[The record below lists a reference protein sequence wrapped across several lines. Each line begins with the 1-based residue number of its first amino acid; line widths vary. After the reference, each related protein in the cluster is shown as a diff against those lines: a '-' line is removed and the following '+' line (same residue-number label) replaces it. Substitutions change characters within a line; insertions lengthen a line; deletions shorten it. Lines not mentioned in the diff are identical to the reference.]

1 MMHAAIRGRTLHHQ
15 LVGARDE
22 CKAIV
27 VVESLADVL
36 AERVAS
42 AAWRDTPAAAIVG
55 IRP

>member
-1 MMHAAIRGRTLHHQ
+1 MYAVISARTLHHQ

-27 VVESLADVL
+27 VVEGLADVL

-42 AAWRDTPAAAIVG
+42 AARRDTPAAAIVG